1 MSTICPVCGGGDIEL
16 QGKYRGQHPAFAGM
30 HRAHCHRC
38 LMVFATPMPGQEILQ
53 QYNASYF
60 NSAHGGKP
68 QGAATLAFFSGI
80 ARLRLAHLERYL
92 LSQQVSVSQVLE
104 IGPGPGWFAR
114 CWLAQNPG
122 RTYRAIETDSSC
134 HSALRE
140 IGVQLIPAENATLE
154 ANPADLV
161 VMTHVLEHV
170 TDPAAFLLESTR
182 RLRPGGVLF
191 IEVPCRDWEHK
202 QLDEPHLLFF
212 DKGPM
217 QLLLERIGFGQIRLS
232 YHGQTIEHLRRSS
245 RIRRGWNAIR
255 NRLIARGVVAP
266 FGRSGPGLE
275 PLTALERAAV
285 RPFEA
290 HRESVQPAWW
300 LRAVARKSGGPE
312 GRSL

>member
-1 MSTICPVCGGGDIEL
+1 MSATCPVCGGCEVEL
-16 QGKYRGQHPAFAGM
+16 QGEYRGQHAAFAGM
-30 HRAHCHRC
+30 HRAQCRSC
-38 LMVFATPMPGQEILQ
+38 LMVFATPMPSEDILQ

-68 QGAATLAFFSGI
+68 QGAAALAFFSGI
-80 ARLRLAHLERYL
+80 ARLRLVHLQHYL
-92 LSQQVSVSQVLE
+92 LSERIAVSQVIE

-114 CWLAQNPG
+114 CWLAQNPDT
-122 RTYRAIETDSSC
+122 TYRAIETDASC
-134 HSALRE
+134 HASLRD
-140 IGVQLIPAENATLE
+140 IGVQLIPVGDTAPE
-154 ANPADLV
+154 AKPADLV

-170 TDPAAFLLESTR
+170 TDPAAFLRESTR

-202 QLDEPHLLFF
+202 PLDEPHLLFF
-212 DKGPM
+212 DKEPM
-217 QLLLERIGFGQIRLS
+217 QLLLKRIGFDQIQLS
-232 YHGQTIEHLRRSS
+232 YHGQKIEQLRRPS
-245 RIRRGWNAIR
+245 RLGRVWNAIR
-255 NRLIARGVVAP
+255 NRLIAREVVAP

-300 LRAVARKSGGPE
+300 LRAVARKSGGLA
-312 GRSL
+312 GYSL